1 MAKMW
6 EGRFKKCVDGVVN
19 DFNSSVSFDMRMY
32 KWDITGSIAHAK
44 MLAKVGIISEEER
57 DVIVNELKNILSDIE
72 SGELVIDMNAED
84 IHMFV
89 EETAYGSFEKRSGSF
104 RYKVI
109 SQGRDRQYSI
119 ARSGV
124 R

>member
-72 SGELVIDMNAED
+72 SG
-84 IHMFV
+84 
-89 EETAYGSFEKRSGSF
+89 
-104 RYKVI
+104 
-109 SQGRDRQYSI
+109 
-119 ARSGV
+119 
-124 R
+124 